1 MESVRLNAYHI
12 MWVFVF
18 FDLPVVTK
26 KQRKKATQFRKILE
40 KDGFTMMQY
49 SVYIRH
55 CASQESADLHVKRI
69 KKAVPEEG
77 QVSILMITD
86 KQYGNIINLW
96 GSKFNPLP
104 PGPKQLELF

>member
-1 MESVRLNAYHI
+1 MGQIRLNAYRI

-26 KQRKKATQFRKILE
+26 KQRRKATQFRKGLE
-40 KDGFTMMQY
+40 KDGFTMLQY

-55 CASQESADLHVKRI
+55 CASSESANVHIRRVKRTT
-69 KKAVPEEG
+69 PEEG
-77 QVSILMITD
+77 QVSIMMITD
-86 KQYGNIINLW
+86 KQYGKIINIW
-96 GSKFNPLP
+96 GKKLEPLP